1 MAEKKLEEVTLYITL
16 KVEDLKTV
24 VNCLGHGN
32 PTHIEEDIVRHLV
45 EYSKIVLE
53 RRKKDKAQ
61 ADQEKKQM
69 ELLAK
74 YW

>member
-24 VNCLGHGN
+24 VNCIGHGN

-53 RRKKDKAQ
+53 RRKKENAQ
-61 ADQEKKQM
+61 QEEARK
-69 ELLAK
+69 LLAK

>member
-24 VNCLGHGN
+24 VNCLGYGN

-45 EYSKIVLE
+45 EYSKAVLE
-53 RRKKDKAQ
+53 HRAKDKAK
-61 ADQEKKQM
+61 ADQEKKQREM
-69 ELLAK
+69 LAK

>member
-32 PTHIEEDIVRHLV
+32 PNHIEEDIVRHLV

-53 RRKKDKAQ
+53 RRKKETAQ
-61 ADQEKKQM
+61 QEEARK
-69 ELLAK
+69 LLAK